1 MQKFNANQQWVSF
14 LNKIFKRSADTFGD
28 IDSAVSTV
36 LSGVN
41 TNGVYV
47 TEDTALTITTV
58 WACVSLLS
66 ESVGI
71 LPIHLY
77 RKTDTGREI
86 VRGHKSLNLV
96 NTPNSYFTRMDMLQ
110 HLMVSVTLHGNG
122 YVRIIRDKAGNPVRL
137 KLIDPQIPQPVLSPK
152 DELFYDI
159 QGEMVHCDDMIHIKG
174 LAVDGLKGK
183 SPIAVHRENLMLTM
197 EVQRYG
203 EQFFSRGGNT
213 SGVFEVPGTL
223 KEDAFKRLQK
233 QLTQQYAGLGNSHKP
248 MLLEAGMKYS
258 RINIPLDDAQFLTT
272 RKFQKGEIASIYRVP
287 PHMVGDLE
295 RSTYS
300 NIEQQS
306 QEYLTYCLMPY
317 LVKIETELNQKLLS
331 YKDREALYFRFG
343 LNGLLR
349 ADSKSRSEFYKNMYL
364 IGCMSPNEIRELEEM
379 NKYKGGDE
387 FYVQQNMTTANNAI
401 NQNNEQ

>member
-1 MQKFNANQQWVSF
+1 MSF
-14 LNKIFKRSADTFGD
+14 LSKIFKRSSDTFGE
-28 IDSAVSTV
+28 IDRAVSAVLTN
-36 LSGVN
+36 GVN

-47 TEDTALTITTV
+47 TEDTSLAITTV

-86 VRGHKSLNLV
+86 VHGHQSQLLV
-96 NTPNSYFTRMDMLQ
+96 NNPNSYFSRMDMLQ

-122 YVRIIRDKAGNPVRL
+122 YARIMRDKSGNPVRI
-137 KLIDPQIPQPVLSPK
+137 KLLDPQVPQPVLSNN
-152 DELFYDI
+152 DELFYNVE
-159 QGEMVHCDDMIHIKG
+159 GEMVHSDDMIHIKG
-174 LAVDGLKGK
+174 LVVDGVKGL
-183 SPIAVHRENLMLTM
+183 SPIAVHRENLTLTM

-203 EQFFSRGGNT
+203 EQFFSKGGNT

-223 KEDAFKRLQK
+223 KEDAFRRLQQ
-233 QLTQQYAGLGNSHKP
+233 QLAAQYSGLGNSHRP
-248 MLLEAGMKYS
+248 MLLEGGMKYS

-272 RKFQKGEIASIYRVP
+272 RKFQKSEIASIYRVP

-317 LVKIETELNQKLLS
+317 LVKIETELNNKLLPV
-331 YKDREALYFRFG
+331 KDRESLYFRFG

-349 ADSKSRSEFYKNMYL
+349 ADSKSRSEYYKNMYL

-379 NKYKGGDE
+379 NKYEGGDE
-387 FYVQQNMTTANNAI
+387 FYVQQNMTTTDNAI
-401 NQNNEQ
+401 NLNDEQK

>member
-1 MQKFNANQQWVSF
+1 VSF
-14 LNKIFKRSADTFGD
+14 LSKIFKRSADTYGE
-28 IDSAVSTV
+28 IDRAVSTV
-36 LSGVN
+36 LAGVN

-77 RKTDTGREI
+77 KKTDSGREVI
-86 VRGHKSLNLV
+86 HGHDSLNLV
-96 NTPNSYFTRMDMLQ
+96 NSPNSYFSRMDMLQ

-122 YVRIIRDKAGNPVRL
+122 YVRIMRDKGGRPTKL
-137 KLIDPQIPQPVLSPK
+137 KMLDPQVPQPVLSNN
-152 DELFYDI
+152 DELFYNVN
-159 QGEMVHCDDMIHIKG
+159 GEMVHSDDMIHIKG
-174 LAVDGLKGK
+174 LVVDGFKGK
-183 SPIAVHRENLMLTM
+183 SPIAVHRENLCLTM

-203 EQFFSRGGNT
+203 EQFFSKGGNT

-223 KEDAFKRLQK
+223 KDDAFKRLQQ
-233 QLTQQYAGLGNSHKP
+233 QLAAQFSGIGNSHKP
-248 MLLEAGMKYS
+248 MLLEGGMKYT
-258 RINIPLDDAQFLTT
+258 RVNIPLDDAQFLTT

-331 YKDREALYFRFG
+331 YKDRETYYFRFG

-349 ADSKSRSEFYKNMYL
+349 ADSKSRSEYYKNMYL

-387 FYVQQNMTTANNAI
+387 FYVQQNMTTTDNAI
-401 NQNNEQ
+401 NQDNEK

>member
-1 MQKFNANQQWVSF
+1 MSF
-14 LNKIFKRSADTFGD
+14 LSKIFKRSADTYGE
-28 IDSAVSTV
+28 IDRAVSTV
-36 LSGVN
+36 LAGVN

-77 RKTDTGREI
+77 KKTDSGRE
-86 VRGHKSLNLV
+86 VVYGHDSLNLV
-96 NTPNSYFTRMDMLQ
+96 NSPNSYFSRMDMLQ

-122 YVRIIRDKAGNPVRL
+122 YVRIMRDKGGRPTKL
-137 KLIDPQIPQPVLSPK
+137 KMLDPQVPQPVLSAN
-152 DELFYDI
+152 DELFYNVN
-159 QGEMVHCDDMIHIKG
+159 GEMVHSDDMIHVKG
-174 LAVDGLKGK
+174 LVVDGFKGK
-183 SPIAVHRENLMLTM
+183 SPIAVHRENLCLTM
-197 EVQRYG
+197 EVQKYG
-203 EQFFSRGGNT
+203 EQFFSKGGNT
-213 SGVFEVPGTL
+213 SGMFEVPGTL
-223 KEDAFKRLQK
+223 NDDAFKRLQ
-233 QLTQQYAGLGNSHKP
+233 QQVTAEFSGIGNSHKP
-248 MLLEAGMKYS
+248 MLLEGGMKYT
-258 RINIPLDDAQFLTT
+258 RVNIPLDDAQFLTT

-331 YKDREALYFRFG
+331 YKDREMYYFRFG

-349 ADSKSRSEFYKNMYL
+349 ADSKSRSEYYKNMYL

-387 FYVQQNMTTANNAI
+387 FYVQQNMTTTDNAI
-401 NQNNEQ
+401 NQDNEK

>member
-1 MQKFNANQQWVSF
+1 MLA
-14 LNKIFKRSADTFGD
+14 
-28 IDSAVSTV
+28 
-36 LSGVN
+36 GVN
-41 TNGVYV
+41 ANGVYV

-77 RKTDTGREI
+77 KKTDTGRE
-86 VRGHKSLNLV
+86 VVHGHDSLNLV
-96 NTPNSYFTRMDMLQ
+96 NFPNSYFSRMDMLQ
-110 HLMVSVTLHGNG
+110 HLMVSVTLDGNG
-122 YVRIIRDKAGNPVRL
+122 YVRIMRDKGGRPTKL
-137 KLIDPQIPQPVLSPK
+137 KMLDPQVPQPVLSAN
-152 DELFYDI
+152 DELFYNVN
-159 QGEMVHCDDMIHIKG
+159 GEMVHSDDMIHIKG
-174 LAVDGLKGK
+174 LVVDGFKGK
-183 SPIAVHRENLMLTM
+183 SPIAVHRENLCLTM
-197 EVQRYG
+197 EVQKYG
-203 EQFFSRGGNT
+203 EQFFSKGGNT
-213 SGVFEVPGTL
+213 SGVFEIPGTL
-223 KEDAFKRLQK
+223 KDDAFKRLQQ
-233 QLTQQYAGLGNSHKP
+233 QLAAQFSGIGNSHKP
-248 MLLEAGMKYS
+248 MLLEAGMKYT
-258 RINIPLDDAQFLTT
+258 RVNIPLDDAQFLTT

-331 YKDREALYFRFG
+331 YKDREMYYFRFG

-349 ADSKSRSEFYKNMYL
+349 ADSKSRSEYYKNMYL

-387 FYVQQNMTTANNAI
+387 FYVQSNMTTADNAI
-401 NQNNEQ
+401 NKDNEK

>member
-1 MQKFNANQQWVSF
+1 MS
-14 LNKIFKRSADTFGD
+14 LLSKIFKRSADTYGE
-28 IDSAVSTV
+28 IDRAVSTV
-36 LSGVN
+36 LAGVN

-77 RKTDTGREI
+77 KKTDSGRE
-86 VRGHKSLNLV
+86 VVHGHDSLNLV
-96 NTPNSYFTRMDMLQ
+96 NSPNSYFSRMDMLQ

-122 YVRIIRDKAGNPVRL
+122 YVRIMRDNGGRPTKL
-137 KLIDPQIPQPVLSPK
+137 KMLEPQVPQPVLSK
-152 DELFYDI
+152 NDELFYDVD
-159 QGEMVHCDDMIHIKG
+159 GEMVHSDDMIHVKG
-174 LAVDGLKGK
+174 LVVDGFKGK
-183 SPIAVHRENLMLTM
+183 SPIAVHRENLCLTM
-197 EVQRYG
+197 EVQKYG
-203 EQFFSRGGNT
+203 EQFFSKGGNT

-223 KEDAFKRLQK
+223 KEDAFKRLQQ
-233 QLTQQYAGLGNSHKP
+233 QLVSQYSGIGNSHKP
-248 MLLEAGMKYS
+248 MLLEGGMKYT
-258 RINIPLDDAQFLTT
+258 RVNIPLDDAQFLTT

-331 YKDREALYFRFG
+331 YVDRERFYFRFG

-349 ADSKSRSEFYKNMYL
+349 ADSKSRSEYYKNMYL

-387 FYVQQNMTTANNAI
+387 FYVQQNMTTTDNAI
-401 NQNNEQ
+401 NNNNEK

>member
-1 MQKFNANQQWVSF
+1 MSF
-14 LNKIFKRSADTFGD
+14 LSKIFKRSADTYGE
-28 IDSAVSTV
+28 IDRAVSTV
-36 LSGVN
+36 LAGVN

-77 RKTDTGREI
+77 KKTDSGRE
-86 VRGHKSLNLV
+86 VVHGHDSLNLV
-96 NTPNSYFTRMDMLQ
+96 NSPNSYFSRMDMLQ

-122 YVRIIRDKAGNPVRL
+122 YVRIMRDKGGRPI
-137 KLIDPQIPQPVLSPK
+137 KLMMLEPQVPQPVLSK
-152 DELFYDI
+152 NDELFYNVN
-159 QGEMVHCDDMIHIKG
+159 GEMVHSDDMIHVKG
-174 LAVDGLKGK
+174 LVVDGFKGK
-183 SPIAVHRENLMLTM
+183 SPIAVHRENLCLTM
-197 EVQRYG
+197 EVQKYG
-203 EQFFSRGGNT
+203 EQFFSKGGNT
-213 SGVFEVPGTL
+213 SGVFEVPGAL
-223 KEDAFKRLQK
+223 KDDAFKRLQQ
-233 QLTQQYAGLGNSHKP
+233 QLAAQFSGIGNSHKP
-248 MLLEAGMKYS
+248 MLLEGGMKYT

-331 YKDREALYFRFG
+331 YKDREMYYFRFG

-349 ADSKSRSEFYKNMYL
+349 ADSKSRSEYYKNMYL

-387 FYVQQNMTTANNAI
+387 FYVQSNMTTADNAI
-401 NQNNEQ
+401 NKDNEK

>member
-1 MQKFNANQQWVSF
+1 MSF
-14 LNKIFKRSADTFGD
+14 IDKIFKRSADTFGD
-28 IDSAVSTV
+28 IDKAVSTV
-36 LSGVN
+36 LAGVN

-77 RKTDTGREI
+77 RRTDTGRE
-86 VRGHKSLNLV
+86 VVHRHKALNLV
-96 NTPNSYFTRMDMLQ
+96 NSPNSYFSRMDLLQ

-122 YVRIIRDKAGNPVRL
+122 YARIVRDNAGNAVRL
-137 KLIDPQIPQPVLSPK
+137 KLLDPQVPQPVLSPE
-152 DELFYDI
+152 DELFYNVE
-159 QGEMVHCDDMIHIKG
+159 GEMVHSDDMIHIRG
-174 LAVDGLKGK
+174 LVVDGLKGK
-183 SPIAVHRENLMLTM
+183 SPIAVHRENLKLTM

-203 EQFFSRGGNT
+203 EQFFSKGGNT

-223 KEDAFKRLQK
+223 KDDAFKRLHQ
-233 QLTQQYAGLGNSHKP
+233 QITAQYAGIGNSHKP
-248 MLLEAGMKYS
+248 MLLEGGMKYS

-272 RKFQKGEIASIYRVP
+272 RKFQKSEIASIYRVP

-317 LVKIETELNQKLLS
+317 LVKIETELNRKLLTYNES
-331 YKDREALYFRFG
+331 EDLYFRFG

-349 ADSKSRSEFYKNMYL
+349 ADSKSRSEYYKNMYL

-387 FYVQQNMTTANNAI
+387 FYVQQNMTTTDNAI
-401 NQNNEQ
+401 NLNNE

>member
-1 MQKFNANQQWVSF
+1 MSF
-14 LNKIFKRSADTFGD
+14 LSKIFKRSADTYGE
-28 IDSAVSTV
+28 IDRAVSTV
-36 LSGVN
+36 LAGVN

-77 RKTDTGREI
+77 KKTDSGRE
-86 VRGHKSLNLV
+86 VVHGHDSLNLV
-96 NTPNSYFTRMDMLQ
+96 NSPNSYFSRMDMLQ

-122 YVRIIRDKAGNPVRL
+122 YVRIMRDKGGRPI
-137 KLIDPQIPQPVLSPK
+137 KLMMLEPQVPQPVLSK
-152 DELFYDI
+152 NDELFYNVN
-159 QGEMVHCDDMIHIKG
+159 GEMVHSDDMIHVKG
-174 LAVDGLKGK
+174 LVVDGFKGK
-183 SPIAVHRENLMLTM
+183 SPIAVHRENLCLTM
-197 EVQRYG
+197 EVQKYG
-203 EQFFSRGGNT
+203 EQFFSKGGNT
-213 SGVFEVPGTL
+213 SGVFEVPGAL
-223 KEDAFKRLQK
+223 KDDAFKRLQQ
-233 QLTQQYAGLGNSHKP
+233 QLAAQFSGIGNSHKP
-248 MLLEAGMKYS
+248 MLLEGGMKYT

-331 YKDREALYFRFG
+331 YKDREMYYFRFG

-349 ADSKSRSEFYKNMYL
+349 ADSKSRSEYYKNMYL

-387 FYVQQNMTTANNAI
+387 FYVQSNMTTTDNAI
-401 NQNNEQ
+401 NKDNEK

>member
-1 MQKFNANQQWVSF
+1 MSF
-14 LNKIFKRSADTFGD
+14 LSKIFKRSADTYGE
-28 IDSAVSTV
+28 IDRAVSTV
-36 LSGVN
+36 LAGVN
-41 TNGVYV
+41 ANGVYV

-77 RKTDTGREI
+77 KKTDSGRE
-86 VRGHKSLNLV
+86 VVHGHDSLNLV
-96 NTPNSYFTRMDMLQ
+96 NSPNSYFSRMDMLQ

-122 YVRIIRDKAGNPVRL
+122 YVRIMRDKGGRPI
-137 KLIDPQIPQPVLSPK
+137 KLMMLEPQVPQPVLSK
-152 DELFYDI
+152 NDELFYNVN
-159 QGEMVHCDDMIHIKG
+159 GEMVHSDDMIHVKG
-174 LAVDGLKGK
+174 LVVDGFKGK
-183 SPIAVHRENLMLTM
+183 SPIAVHRENLCLTM
-197 EVQRYG
+197 EVQKYG
-203 EQFFSRGGNT
+203 EQFFSKGGNT
-213 SGVFEVPGTL
+213 SGVFEVPGAL
-223 KEDAFKRLQK
+223 KDDAFKRLQQ
-233 QLTQQYAGLGNSHKP
+233 QLAAQFSGIGNSHKP
-248 MLLEAGMKYS
+248 MLLEGGMKYT

-331 YKDREALYFRFG
+331 YKDREMYYFRFG

-349 ADSKSRSEFYKNMYL
+349 ADSKSRSEYYKNMYL

-387 FYVQQNMTTANNAI
+387 FYVQSNMTTTDNAI
-401 NQNNEQ
+401 NKDNEK

>member
-1 MQKFNANQQWVSF
+1 MSF
-14 LNKIFKRSADTFGD
+14 LSKIFKRSADTYGE
-28 IDSAVSTV
+28 IDRAVSTV
-36 LSGVN
+36 LAGVN

-77 RKTDTGREI
+77 KKTDSGRE
-86 VRGHKSLNLV
+86 VVHGHESLNLV
-96 NTPNSYFTRMDMLQ
+96 NSPNSYFSRMDMLQ

-122 YVRIIRDKAGNPVRL
+122 YVRIMRDKGGRPTKL
-137 KLIDPQIPQPVLSPK
+137 KMLDPQVPQPVLSNN
-152 DELFYDI
+152 DELFYNVN
-159 QGEMVHCDDMIHIKG
+159 GEMVHCDDMIHIKG
-174 LAVDGLKGK
+174 LVVDGFKGK
-183 SPIAVHRENLMLTM
+183 SPIAVHRENLCLTM
-197 EVQRYG
+197 EVQKYG
-203 EQFFSRGGNT
+203 EQFFSKGGNT
-213 SGVFEVPGTL
+213 SGVFEIPGTL
-223 KEDAFKRLQK
+223 KDDAFKRLQQ
-233 QLTQQYAGLGNSHKP
+233 QLAAQFSGIGNSHKP
-248 MLLEAGMKYS
+248 MLLEAGMKYT
-258 RINIPLDDAQFLTT
+258 RVNIPLDDAQFLTT

-331 YKDREALYFRFG
+331 YKDREMYYFRFG

-349 ADSKSRSEFYKNMYL
+349 ADSKSRSEYYKNMYL

-387 FYVQQNMTTANNAI
+387 FYVQQNMTTTDNAI
-401 NQNNEQ
+401 NQDNEK

>member
-1 MQKFNANQQWVSF
+1 MSF
-14 LNKIFKRSADTFGD
+14 LSILFKRKADTYGE
-28 IDSAVSTV
+28 IDRAVSAA
-36 LSGVN
+36 LSDGVN

-47 TEDTALTITTV
+47 TEDTSLAITTV

-86 VRGHKSLNLV
+86 VHGHKSQILV
-96 NTPNSYFTRMDMLQ
+96 NNPNSYFSRMDLLQ

-122 YVRIIRDKAGNPVRL
+122 YARIIRDKNGNAVRL
-137 KLIDPQIPQPVLSPK
+137 KLLEPQVPQPVLTSK
-152 DELFYDI
+152 DELFYNVE
-159 QGEMVHCDDMIHIKG
+159 GEMVYCDDMIHIKG
-174 LAVDGLKGK
+174 LVTDGLKGL
-183 SPIAVHRENLMLTM
+183 SPIAVHRENLALTM

-203 EQFFSRGGNT
+203 EQFFSKGGNT

-223 KEDAFKRLQK
+223 KDDAFKRLQQ
-233 QLTQQYAGLGNSHKP
+233 QLTAQYVGLGNSHKP
-248 MLLEAGMKYS
+248 LLLEGGMKYS
-258 RINIPLDDAQFLTT
+258 RVNIPLDDAQFLTT

-317 LVKIETELNQKLLS
+317 LVKIETELNQKLLPV
-331 YKDREALYFRFG
+331 KDRETLYFRFG

-349 ADSKSRSEFYKNMYL
+349 ADSKSRSEYYKNMYL

-379 NKYKGGDE
+379 NKYEGGDE
-387 FYVQQNMTTANNAI
+387 FYVQQNMTTTDNAI
-401 NQNNEQ
+401 NLNNEQ

>member
-1 MQKFNANQQWVSF
+1 MSF
-14 LNKIFKRSADTFGD
+14 LSKIFKRSADTYGE
-28 IDSAVSTV
+28 IDRAVSTV
-36 LSGVN
+36 LAGVN

-77 RKTDTGREI
+77 KKTDSGRE
-86 VRGHKSLNLV
+86 VVHGHESLNLV
-96 NTPNSYFTRMDMLQ
+96 NSPNSYFSRMDMLQ

-122 YVRIIRDKAGNPVRL
+122 YVRIMRDKGGRPTKL
-137 KLIDPQIPQPVLSPK
+137 KMLDPQVPQPVLSNN
-152 DELFYDI
+152 DELFYNVN
-159 QGEMVHCDDMIHIKG
+159 GEMVHCDDMIHIKG
-174 LAVDGLKGK
+174 LVVDGFKGK
-183 SPIAVHRENLMLTM
+183 SPIAVHRENLCLTM
-197 EVQRYG
+197 EVQKYG
-203 EQFFSRGGNT
+203 EQFFSKGGNT
-213 SGVFEVPGTL
+213 SGVFEIPGTL
-223 KEDAFKRLQK
+223 KDDAFKRLQQ
-233 QLTQQYAGLGNSHKP
+233 QLAAQFSGIGNSHKP
-248 MLLEAGMKYS
+248 MLLEGGMKYT
-258 RINIPLDDAQFLTT
+258 RVNIPLDDAQFLTT

-331 YKDREALYFRFG
+331 YKDREMYYFRFG

-349 ADSKSRSEFYKNMYL
+349 ADSKSRSEYYKNMYL

-387 FYVQQNMTTANNAI
+387 FYVQQNMTTTDNAI
-401 NQNNEQ
+401 NQDNEK

>member
-1 MQKFNANQQWVSF
+1 MSF
-14 LNKIFKRSADTFGD
+14 LTKIFKRSITADTYGE
-28 IDSAVSTV
+28 IDRAVSSV
-36 LSGVN
+36 LAGVK
-41 TNGVYV
+41 TKGVYV

-77 RKTDTGREI
+77 KKTDTGREI
-86 VRGHKSLNLV
+86 VHGHESLNLV
-96 NTPNSYFTRMDMLQ
+96 DSPNSYSTRMDLLQ

-122 YVRIIRDKAGNPVRL
+122 YARIVRDKGGKPVRL
-137 KLIDPQIPQPVLSPK
+137 KLIDPQVPQPVLSPQ
-152 DELFYDI
+152 DELFYDLN
-159 QGEMVHCDDMIHIKG
+159 GEMVHCDDMIHVKG
-174 LAVDGLKGK
+174 LVVDGCKGK

-197 EVQRYG
+197 EVQKYG
-203 EQFFSRGGNT
+203 EQFFSNGGNT

-223 KEDAFKRLQK
+223 KDEAYNRLK
-233 QLTQQYAGLGNSHKP
+233 AQLTEQYVGVNNSHKP
-248 MLLEAGMKYS
+248 MLLEGGMKYT

-272 RKFQKGEIASIYRVP
+272 RKFQKSEIASIYRVP

-331 YKDREALYFRFG
+331 YKDRETYYFRFG

-349 ADSKSRSEFYKNMYL
+349 ADSKSRSEYYKNMYM

-387 FYVQQNMTTANNAI
+387 FYVQQNMTTTDNAI
-401 NQNNEQ
+401 NLNNEKK

>member
-1 MQKFNANQQWVSF
+1 MSF
-14 LNKIFKRSADTFGD
+14 LSKIFKRSADTYGE
-28 IDSAVSTV
+28 IDRAVSTV
-36 LSGVN
+36 LAGVN
-41 TNGVYV
+41 ANGVYV

-77 RKTDTGREI
+77 KKTDSGRE
-86 VRGHKSLNLV
+86 VVHGHDSLNLV
-96 NTPNSYFTRMDMLQ
+96 NSPNSYFSRMDMLQ

-122 YVRIIRDKAGNPVRL
+122 YVRIMRDKGGRPTKL
-137 KLIDPQIPQPVLSPK
+137 KMLDPQVPQPVLSAN
-152 DELFYDI
+152 DELFYDVN
-159 QGEMVHCDDMIHIKG
+159 GEMVHCDDMIHIKG
-174 LAVDGLKGK
+174 LVVDGFKGK
-183 SPIAVHRENLMLTM
+183 SPIAVHRENLCLTM
-197 EVQRYG
+197 EVQKYG
-203 EQFFSRGGNT
+203 EQFFSKGGNT
-213 SGVFEVPGTL
+213 SGVFEVPGSL
-223 KEDAFKRLQK
+223 KDDAFKRLQQ
-233 QLTQQYAGLGNSHKP
+233 QLAAQFSGIGNSHKP
-248 MLLEAGMKYS
+248 MLLEGGMKYT
-258 RINIPLDDAQFLTT
+258 RVNIPLDDAQFLTT

-317 LVKIETELNQKLLS
+317 LVKIEAELNQKLLS
-331 YKDREALYFRFG
+331 YKDREMYYFRFG

-349 ADSKSRSEFYKNMYL
+349 ADSKSRSEYYKNMYL

-387 FYVQQNMTTANNAI
+387 FYVQANMTTTDNAI
-401 NQNNEQ
+401 NQDNEK

>member
-1 MQKFNANQQWVSF
+1 MSF
-14 LNKIFKRSADTFGD
+14 LSKIFKRSADTYGE
-28 IDSAVSTV
+28 IDRAVSTV
-36 LSGVN
+36 LAGVN

-77 RKTDTGREI
+77 KKTDSGREVI
-86 VRGHKSLNLV
+86 HGHDSLNLV
-96 NTPNSYFTRMDMLQ
+96 NSPNSYFSRMDMLQ

-122 YVRIIRDKAGNPVRL
+122 YVRIMRDKGGRPTKL
-137 KLIDPQIPQPVLSPK
+137 KMLDPQVPQPVLSNN
-152 DELFYDI
+152 DELFYNVN
-159 QGEMVHCDDMIHIKG
+159 GEMVHSDDMIHIKG
-174 LAVDGLKGK
+174 LVVDGFKGK
-183 SPIAVHRENLMLTM
+183 SPIAVHRENLCLTM

-203 EQFFSRGGNT
+203 EQFFSKGGNT

-223 KEDAFKRLQK
+223 KDDAFKRLQQ
-233 QLTQQYAGLGNSHKP
+233 QLAAQFSGIGNSHKP
-248 MLLEAGMKYS
+248 MLLEGGMKYT
-258 RINIPLDDAQFLTT
+258 RVNIPLDDAQFLTT

-331 YKDREALYFRFG
+331 YKDRETYYFRFG

-349 ADSKSRSEFYKNMYL
+349 ADSKSRSEYYKNMYL

-387 FYVQQNMTTANNAI
+387 FYVQQNMTTTDNAI
-401 NQNNEQ
+401 NQDNEK

>member
-1 MQKFNANQQWVSF
+1 MSF
-14 LNKIFKRSADTFGD
+14 LSKIFKRSADTYGE
-28 IDSAVSTV
+28 IDRAVSTV
-36 LSGVN
+36 LAGVN

-77 RKTDTGREI
+77 KKTDTGRE
-86 VRGHKSLNLV
+86 VVHGHDSLNLV
-96 NTPNSYFTRMDMLQ
+96 NFPNSYFSRMDMLQ

-122 YVRIIRDKAGNPVRL
+122 YVRIMRDKGGRPI
-137 KLIDPQIPQPVLSPK
+137 KLMMLEPQVPQPVLSK
-152 DELFYDI
+152 NDELFYNVN
-159 QGEMVHCDDMIHIKG
+159 GEMVHSDDMIHVKG
-174 LAVDGLKGK
+174 LVVDGFKGK
-183 SPIAVHRENLMLTM
+183 SPIAVHRENLCLTM
-197 EVQRYG
+197 EVQKYG
-203 EQFFSRGGNT
+203 EQFFSKGGNT
-213 SGVFEVPGTL
+213 SGVFEVPGAL
-223 KEDAFKRLQK
+223 KDDAFKRLQQ
-233 QLTQQYAGLGNSHKP
+233 QLAAQFSGIGNSHKP
-248 MLLEAGMKYS
+248 MLLEGGMKYT

-331 YKDREALYFRFG
+331 YKDREMYYFRFG

-349 ADSKSRSEFYKNMYL
+349 ADSKSRSEYYKNMYL

-387 FYVQQNMTTANNAI
+387 FYVQSNMTTTDNAI
-401 NQNNEQ
+401 NKDNEK

>member
-1 MQKFNANQQWVSF
+1 MSF
-14 LNKIFKRSADTFGD
+14 LSKIFKRSADTYGE
-28 IDSAVSTV
+28 IDRAVSTV
-36 LSGVN
+36 LAGVN

-77 RKTDTGREI
+77 KKTDTGRE
-86 VRGHKSLNLV
+86 VVHGHDSLNLV
-96 NTPNSYFTRMDMLQ
+96 NSPNSYFSRMDMLQ

-122 YVRIIRDKAGNPVRL
+122 YVRIMRDKGGRPTKL
-137 KLIDPQIPQPVLSPK
+137 KMLDPQVPQPVLSNN
-152 DELFYDI
+152 DELFYNVN
-159 QGEMVHCDDMIHIKG
+159 GEMVHCDDMIHIKG
-174 LAVDGLKGK
+174 LVVDGFKGK
-183 SPIAVHRENLMLTM
+183 SPIAVHRENLCLTM
-197 EVQRYG
+197 EVQKYG
-203 EQFFSRGGNT
+203 EQFFSKGGNT

-223 KEDAFKRLQK
+223 KDDAFKRLQQ
-233 QLTQQYAGLGNSHKP
+233 QLAAQFSGIGNSHKP
-248 MLLEAGMKYS
+248 MLLEGGMKYT
-258 RINIPLDDAQFLTT
+258 RVNIPLDDAQFLTT

-331 YKDREALYFRFG
+331 YKDRERLYFRFG

-349 ADSKSRSEFYKNMYL
+349 ADSKSRSEYYKNMYL

-387 FYVQQNMTTANNAI
+387 FYVQANMTTTDNAI
-401 NQNNEQ
+401 NQNNEK

>member
-1 MQKFNANQQWVSF
+1 MSF
-14 LNKIFKRSADTFGD
+14 LSKIFKRSADTYGE
-28 IDSAVSTV
+28 IDRAVSTV
-36 LSGVN
+36 LAGVN
-41 TNGVYV
+41 ANGVYV

-77 RKTDTGREI
+77 KKTDTGRE
-86 VRGHKSLNLV
+86 VVHGHDSLNLV
-96 NTPNSYFTRMDMLQ
+96 NFPNSYFSRMDMLQ
-110 HLMVSVTLHGNG
+110 HLMVSVTLDGNG
-122 YVRIIRDKAGNPVRL
+122 YVRIMRDKGGRPTKL
-137 KLIDPQIPQPVLSPK
+137 KMLDPQVPQPVLSAN
-152 DELFYDI
+152 DELFYNVN
-159 QGEMVHCDDMIHIKG
+159 GEMVHSDDMIHIKG
-174 LAVDGLKGK
+174 LVVDGFKGK
-183 SPIAVHRENLMLTM
+183 SPIAVHRENLCLTM
-197 EVQRYG
+197 EVQKYG
-203 EQFFSRGGNT
+203 EQFFSKGGNT
-213 SGVFEVPGTL
+213 SGVFEIPGTL
-223 KEDAFKRLQK
+223 KDDAFKRLQQ
-233 QLTQQYAGLGNSHKP
+233 QLAAQFSGIGNSHKP
-248 MLLEAGMKYS
+248 MLLEAGMKYT
-258 RINIPLDDAQFLTT
+258 RVNIPLDDAQFLTT

-331 YKDREALYFRFG
+331 YKDREMYYFRFG

-349 ADSKSRSEFYKNMYL
+349 ADSKSRSEYYKNMYL

-387 FYVQQNMTTANNAI
+387 FYVQSNMTTADNAI
-401 NQNNEQ
+401 NKDNEK

>member
-1 MQKFNANQQWVSF
+1 MSF
-14 LNKIFKRSADTFGD
+14 LSKIFKRSADTYGE
-28 IDSAVSTV
+28 IDRAVSTV
-36 LSGVN
+36 LAGVN

-77 RKTDTGREI
+77 KKTDSGRE
-86 VRGHKSLNLV
+86 VVHGHESLNLV
-96 NTPNSYFTRMDMLQ
+96 NSPNSYFSRMDMLQ

-122 YVRIIRDKAGNPVRL
+122 YVRIMRDKGGRPTKL
-137 KLIDPQIPQPVLSPK
+137 KMLDPQVPQPVLSAN
-152 DELFYDI
+152 DELFYNVN
-159 QGEMVHCDDMIHIKG
+159 GEMVHSDDMIHVKG
-174 LAVDGLKGK
+174 LVVDGFKGK
-183 SPIAVHRENLMLTM
+183 SPIAVHRENLCLTM
-197 EVQRYG
+197 EVQKYG
-203 EQFFSRGGNT
+203 EQFFSKGGNT
-213 SGVFEVPGTL
+213 SGMFEVPGTL
-223 KEDAFKRLQK
+223 NDDAFKRLQ
-233 QLTQQYAGLGNSHKP
+233 QQVTAEFSGIGNSHKP
-248 MLLEAGMKYS
+248 MLLEGGMKYT
-258 RINIPLDDAQFLTT
+258 RVNIPLDDAQFLTT

-331 YKDREALYFRFG
+331 YKDREMYYFRFG

-349 ADSKSRSEFYKNMYL
+349 ADSKSRSEYYKNMYL

-387 FYVQQNMTTANNAI
+387 FYVQQNMTTTDNAI
-401 NQNNEQ
+401 NQDNEK